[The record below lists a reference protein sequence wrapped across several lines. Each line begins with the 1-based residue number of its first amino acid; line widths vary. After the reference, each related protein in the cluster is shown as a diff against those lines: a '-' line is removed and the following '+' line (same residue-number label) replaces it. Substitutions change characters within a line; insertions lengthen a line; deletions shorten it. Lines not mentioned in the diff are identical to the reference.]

1 MTEDISHVVDEMYE
15 SKEQTSDGLIIIGKC
30 CPKALK
36 ALKQREKNIVSINRN
51 STNYEVDEVLC
62 DGHKIISR
70 VELEGTLIVRE
81 SCRPISELSEPEYY
95 I

>member
-36 ALKQREKNIVSINRN
+36 ALKQREKNIVSIFVN
-51 STNYEVDEVLC
+51 STNYYVDDVLC
-62 DGHKIISR
+62 DEGIIIFR
-70 VELEGTLIVRE
+70 I
-81 SCRPISELSEPEYY
+81 
-95 I
+95 